1 MKRTDGRRLSHQT
14 LEEMRI
20 RAVQRVEA
28 GESPEAVIR
37 ALGFARARIYQ
48 WLARYRE
55 GGVDALR
62 AKPVPGR
69 PPRLQGP
76 QLQWLY
82 RAITQKDPRQFQ
94 FEFALWTLAMIRVLI
109 RRRFGVRLSEVSVG
123 RLLKKLGL
131 TPQKPLRRAYQQ
143 DPDAVRRWLEEEYPR
158 IKAEAKRAGASIYFG
173 DEAGVRSDFHAGTTW
188 APRGQTPVVRT
199 TGARFG
205 LNMISA
211 VSPRGHLRFMLV
223 PGRMT
228 AGKFCV
234 FLKRLLHQS
243 RRPIYLIVDG
253 QPTHRA
259 ASVKRFV
266 QATRGRLRL
275 FCLPPYSPELN
286 PDELVW
292 NHVKTHGVG
301 RRSLTGPAHLK
312 QVVLGHLRALQR
324 APDKIRGF
332 FREPHTRYAAA

>member
-1 MKRTDGRRLSHQT
+1 MRTDGRALSHEA
-14 LEEMRI
+14 LEAIRI

-28 GESPEAVIR
+28 GESPEVVIR
-37 ALGFARARIYQ
+37 ALGFSRARIYE
-48 WLARYRE
+48 WIARYRS
-55 GGVDALR
+55 GGLEALK

-69 PPRLQGP
+69 PPTLRGP

-82 RAITQKDPRQFQ
+82 RAVVEKDPRQFK
-94 FEFALWTLAMIRVLI
+94 FEFALWTVAMIRELI
-109 RRRFGVRLSEVSVG
+109 RRQFGVRLSEVSVG

-131 TPQKPLRRAYQQ
+131 SPQKPLRRAYQQ
-143 DPDAVRRWLEEEYPR
+143 DPEVVRRWLAEDYPK
-158 IKAEAKRAGASIYFG
+158 IQAEAKRARATIYFG

-188 APRGQTPVVRT
+188 GVRGHTPVVRT

-228 AGKFCV
+228 AGKFCG
-234 FLKRLLHQS
+234 FLKRLLHKA

-253 QPTHRA
+253 HPTHRA

-266 QATRGRLRL
+266 QTTRGRLRL

-292 NHVKTHGVG
+292 NHLKNHGVG
-301 RRSLTGPAHLK
+301 RRSLTGPDHLK
-312 QVVLGHLRALQR
+312 QVVLAHLRALQQR
-324 APDKIRGF
+324 PDTIRGF
-332 FREPHTRYAAA
+332 FHEPHTRYAA